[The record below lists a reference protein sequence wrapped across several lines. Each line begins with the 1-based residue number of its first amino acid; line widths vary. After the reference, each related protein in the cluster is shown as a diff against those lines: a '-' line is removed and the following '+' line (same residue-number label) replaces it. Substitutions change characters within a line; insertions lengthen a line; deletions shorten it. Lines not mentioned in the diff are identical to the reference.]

1 MNKRLAIIVCVILV
15 LVGSALIT
23 RSSRL
28 VPQADDSSIAP
39 DNSPRPSPTWASLP
53 LRASESERGGEVDYR
68 PFYRALLR
76 DQIEEADRLWTE
88 LCEMVPEE
96 SGSLHIA
103 GARLALAQDDLE
115 RAGDRARE
123 AVSRTPDDALAWS
136 LLGVILD
143 RTGQPRQAEQA
154 LAKAQSLD
162 PSLASE
168 VLPSRWQAAVASRD
182 AAVVVA
188 LAENFGERYPGNI
201 FVPYY
206 RAEALLMT
214 GAPSD
219 AITLLVGVLTEEPD
233 APALLWY
240 TLGRAYLARGGYIE
254 AATSLEAAA
263 YRFAR
268 GDTSLELISPR
279 PIDDLNAHLGQAYLQ
294 TARCAEAETIFHRLQ
309 ADQPGFAGMV
319 EAAVNCQTPTPTL
332 TPWIP
337 VQIGTVTPRP

>member
-1 MNKRLAIIVCVILV
+1 MNKRRAIVLCVVLA
-15 LVGSALIT
+15 LVGSGLLAI
-23 RSSRL
+23 SARL
-28 VPQADDSSIAP
+28 APRANGTGISPDPVP
-39 DNSPRPSPTWASLP
+39 RRSPTWASLP
-53 LRASESERGGEVDYR
+53 LRVSESEGDGEVDYR

-76 DQIEEADRLWTE
+76 DQIEEADRLLTE
-88 LCEMVPEE
+88 LWETVPEE
-96 SGSLHIA
+96 SGELHMA
-103 GARLALAQDDLE
+103 GARLALAQGDLD
-115 RAGDRARE
+115 RAADRARD
-123 AVSRTPDDALAWS
+123 AISRTPDDGLAWS
-136 LLGVILD
+136 LLGIILS
-143 RTGQPRQAEQA
+143 RAGEPKQAEQA
-154 LAKAQSLD
+154 LAMAGSLD
-162 PSLASE
+162 PSLAPE

-188 LAENFGERYPGNI
+188 LAEDFGERHPGSI

-219 AITLLVGVLTEEPD
+219 AITLLVSVLTEEPD

-263 YRFAR
+263 YRIAR
-268 GDTSLELISPR
+268 GDTSLELISAR
-279 PIDDLNAHLGQAYLQ
+279 PVGDLNAHLGQAYLQ
-294 TARCAEAETIFHRLQ
+294 TARCAEAEMIFRRLE
-309 ADQPGFAGMV
+309 ADQAGFSGMV
-319 EAAVNCQTPTPTL
+319 DAAVTCQTPTPTL